1 MIIDIS
7 SPTQDCAVELK
18 ANVTIDEGFDAYGTH
33 KSLIFE
39 GDHLVTKTSFNA
51 QPLVEEAAAM
61 RNATAGEKWGDMRR
75 VATIPMAIYAKAIQI
90 KDNRERQKYIKTYLR
105 ENPAFVT
112 FDRYLK

>member
-1 MIIDIS
+1 M
-7 SPTQDCAVELK
+7 ELK

-33 KSLIFE
+33 KSLTFE
-39 GDHLVTKTSFNA
+39 GNQLVAKTSFNA
-51 QPLVEEAAAM
+51 QPLIEEAKAM
-61 RNATAGEKWGDMRR
+61 RHATAGEKWGDMRR

-90 KDNRERQKYIKTYLR
+90 KDNRERQKFIRRYLQ